1 MGLYRDCFFPW
12 IADRALDGP
21 ECRELR
27 HRATRGLHGTV
38 LEIGFGSGLNLPH
51 YPDAVKRICAVDPAT
66 FGRRLAA
73 RRLAAS
79 SIPVEFVGLDGAS
92 VPLNDGSISAVLSTW
107 TLCSI
112 ADLGVALQEIRRL
125 LDPGGRFHFLEH
137 GLSPDDRVARWQRR
151 LNPLQKRVA
160 CGCQL
165 DVPIDKRIREA
176 GFTIDTM
183 DTFYMKGP
191 RINSYIYLGT
201 ATSDG

>member
-12 IADRALDGP
+12 LADRALNSP

-27 HRATRGLHGTV
+27 ERVTLGLRGTV

-51 YPDAVKRICAVDPAT
+51 YPEQVDRICAVDPAT

-79 SIPVEFVGLDGAS
+79 SIPIEFVGLDGAS
-92 VPLNDGSISAVLSTW
+92 VPLADGSINAVLSTW

-112 ADLGVALQEIRRL
+112 ADLGVVLQEIRRL
-125 LDPGGRFHFLEH
+125 LEPGGRFHFLEH
-137 GLSPDDRVARWQRR
+137 GQSPDASVARWQRR
-151 LNPLQKRVA
+151 LNPLQKVVA

-165 DVPIDKRIREA
+165 DVPIEKRIREA
-176 GFTIDTM
+176 GLTIETI

>member
-27 HRATRGLHGTV
+27 QRATRGLRGTV
-38 LEIGFGSGLNLPH
+38 VEIGFGSGLNLPH
-51 YPDAVKRICAVDPAT
+51 YPEAVDRICAVDPAT

-79 SIPVEFVGLDGAS
+79 SIPVEFVGRTGES
-92 VPLNDGSISAVLSTW
+92 VPLADGSINAILSTW

-112 ADLGVALQEIRRL
+112 AGLGDALREIRRL
-125 LDPGGRFHFLEH
+125 LEPGGRFHFLEH

-151 LNPLQKRVA
+151 LDPLQKRVA

-165 DVPIDKRIREA
+165 TVPIDERIREA
-176 GFTIDTM
+176 GLTIETM

-201 ATSDG
+201 ARTDG